1 MLKDLEV
8 LNKYQH
14 NMIDLDSHRESLKS
28 EEKKHVHPSAL
39 LQMSFNFSE
48 SPEGL
53 VFWKEIMKEIDHL
66 QETKTQQNG
75 KV

>member
-1 MLKDLEV
+1 MLEDLKV
-8 LNKYQH
+8 LHKYEN
-14 NMIDLDSHRESLKS
+14 NMSDFHSHIESLKS
-28 EEKKHVHPSAL
+28 KEKKHVHPSSL

-53 VFWKEIMKEIDHL
+53 VFWKEIMKEIEYL